1 VSEEEEEEE
10 VMAEAEA
17 MADMEGGRDGRL
29 PQGCS
34 PVRVGG
40 GVGVGGGAGGGHGA
54 GEDEVSK
61 LEEVVRPQ
69 PDHNLHLPVGFFLSG
84 ILSTPGQGFLQFD
97 TSRGSQEQLDIQPME
112 EAEED
117 ERPQSAEETR
127 LEANLAARSTSKPFA
142 RKKMKAPR
150 KGRSSLRPLELER
163 ILVLWS

>member
-34 PVRVGG
+34 PVRVVEGEG
-40 GVGVGGGAGGGHGA
+40 EGEGE